1 MFGRAIQF
9 LTDAGQTFHNP
20 QYTAQAR
27 QLADAAIDTLFAYGM
42 FRSHASEDR
51 YDAVDGVGYLLL
63 ALIYLETGKKP
74 DYLGF
79 GL

>member
-1 MFGRAIQF
+1 
-9 LTDAGQTFHNP
+9 
-20 QYTAQAR
+20 
-27 QLADAAIDTLFAYGM
+27 M

-79 GL
+79 GMA